1 MDPPLRDG
9 LVVRGDV
16 FAERRPA
23 LEAAGLSE

>member
-1 MDPPLRDG
+1 MHPLRDG